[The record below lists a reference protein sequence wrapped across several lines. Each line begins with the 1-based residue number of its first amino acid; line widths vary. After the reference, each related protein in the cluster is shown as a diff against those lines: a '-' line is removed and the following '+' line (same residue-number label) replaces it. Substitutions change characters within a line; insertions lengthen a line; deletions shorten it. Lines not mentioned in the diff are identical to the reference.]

1 MAKMKTTLNEIKSLV
16 EAKYGVL
23 EVGNFYNI
31 SDIKLKIETKDGFKP
46 VKSFVVKTG
55 MTTIVTFDND
65 TAITCSSAHIFM
77 SPSGKV
83 FARDIAIGT
92 EIETASGVTK
102 VTNVLTSDEAEFYDL
117 EVDSAEHTYLT
128 ANGINHHNTGK
139 TQTVED
145 TLAAM
150 GKTDGDGFFKISGSI
165 SPSGLYRVLFEHRN
179 ELILSDDCDDL
190 FKDQEGRNLLK
201 AACDTKK
208 VRKISWMKSGSK
220 YIDPDDYDYDN
231 PGDELP
237 KYFDFKGKLIA
248 ISNLKLDKLDPDG
261 AFRTR
266 CYIIDINPTNEEL
279 YEWMKKIAPNVKL
292 DVQYELSLDQ
302 KLKCIDIL
310 KTRNLGGKLT
320 SLRSFVRAVNTMAGV
335 LQQGGSE

>member
-1 MAKMKTTLNEIKSLV
+1 
-16 EAKYGVL
+16 
-23 EVGNFYNI
+23 
-31 SDIKLKIETKDGFKP
+31 
-46 VKSFVVKTG
+46 
-55 MTTIVTFDND
+55 
-65 TAITCSSAHIFM
+65 M
-77 SPSGKV
+77 SPEGKV
-83 FARDIAIGT
+83 FARDLQVGS
-92 EIETASGVTK
+92 EIETGLGTTK
-102 VTNVLTSDEAEFYDL
+102 VVSVITSEETTEFYDM

-128 ANGINHHNTGK
+128 ANDINHHNTGK

-292 DVQYELSLDQ
+292 DVQYELSLEQ

>member
-1 MAKMKTTLNEIKSLV
+1 MV
-16 EAKYGVL
+16 EQKYGKL
-23 EVGNFYNI
+23 EIGTFYNI
-31 SDIKLKIETKDGFKP
+31 EDLKINIETKDGYKP

-55 MTTIVTFDND
+55 RTTNVVFDSGA
-65 TAITCSSAHIFM
+65 AIECSQEHIFM
-77 SPSGKV
+77 SPEGKV
-83 FARDIAIGT
+83 FARDLQVGS
-92 EIETASGVTK
+92 EIETGLGTTK
-102 VTNVLTSDEAEFYDL
+102 VVSVITSEETAEFYDM

-128 ANGINHHNTGK
+128 ANDINHHNTGK

-220 YIDPDDYDYDN
+220 YIDPNDYDYDN

-292 DVQYELSLDQ
+292 DVQYNLSLDQ

-335 LQQGGSE
+335 LQQGGTEQEYTKFIKQYA